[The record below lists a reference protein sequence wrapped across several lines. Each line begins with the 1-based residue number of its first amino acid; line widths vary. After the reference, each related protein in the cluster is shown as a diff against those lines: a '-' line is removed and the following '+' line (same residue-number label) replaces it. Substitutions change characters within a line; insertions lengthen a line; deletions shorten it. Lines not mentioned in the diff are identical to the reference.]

1 MCLSTY
7 CKIICHIYF
16 NYHFGESTSRWVNS
30 KFTRHIQFSLRM
42 VIAFSLAAFI
52 AYGTGLK
59 DHLTFKFMIPGMTIL
74 TINETFGLT
83 LSTNIEL
90 ILIIIPLSIY
100 LFILQNNRLL
110 YHHYM
115 LNEFFYLLSSLII
128 SYKCRKIPTR
138 KLSLLF
144 NTLYFVTIVNKNQ
157 IPKFFSFELLEEF
170 IIGIFLSISVS
181 LFIFPLFAT
190 FDIEN
195 RVNYCLYHLQQMY
208 HLVIQAFISE
218 DHITANVLLSRA
230 HIIEKMIRKT
240 MITTQSR
247 FSDTNY
253 EPSRLLQIIFNRKR
267 RFIIDLTIQEQ
278 EDLTTSLMLSICSLK
293 LLVKQCSF
301 NKYHYD
307 CVNQLKTSLVN
318 LSSSQSLFISCL
330 IPHSSITRYELL
342 NNLTNLQLSF
352 DTDIL
357 REPSRLLQI
366 IFNRKRRFIID
377 LTIQEQEDLTTSL
390 MLNICSLKLLVQQ
403 CSFNKYHYA
412 CVNQLKTSLL
422 NLSSSQSLFIS
433 CLIPHSS
440 SITRYELLN
449 NLTNLQLSFDTVR
462 SSYIETRLHLIK
474 DTFQSSKIIQSDD
487 HLLHSFFLFQLNSIV
502 RLLTKSILINKN
514 TKINKQKFSFK
525 NYFKFD
531 WSRFVIA
538 LKTIIVIGV
547 GSIFVMIPNL
557 AKKKIENG
565 EWILIARCMTQ
576 GDTVGGAF
584 TTIKMRLIGTLF
596 GAMWGYVT
604 CLSAGNDLFRT
615 IIMLCP
621 WIFCC
626 GYMKSYPQWGYT
638 VTIAALTPIIVNLGR
653 LPFADSLPAGNYALL
668 RIQQNVIGISIALV
682 LAIIIFPLFAI
693 NLLKEN
699 IHTALELCR
708 NNVESIVLIY
718 NKVFHHEDNQE
729 NLIDFS
735 TLDDIKYYIDNQRRT
750 FHKLINIQRTLVG
763 YASIEPTCWW
773 LNNGFS
779 TSRYKTLVQH
789 QIDIYR
795 MLYHINSSLLR
806 INECSNMDKQ
816 QVENLRIC
824 ASDGLFL
831 PNLYDEILY
840 YI

>member
-352 DTDIL
+352 DT
-357 REPSRLLQI
+357 
-366 IFNRKRRFIID
+366 
-377 LTIQEQEDLTTSL
+377 
-390 MLNICSLKLLVQQ
+390 
-403 CSFNKYHYA
+403 
-412 CVNQLKTSLL
+412 
-422 NLSSSQSLFIS
+422 
-433 CLIPHSS
+433 
-440 SITRYELLN
+440 
-449 NLTNLQLSFDTVR
+449 VR

-474 DTFQSSKIIQSDD
+474 DTFQSSKIIQSED
-487 HLLHSFFLFQLNSIV
+487 HLLHLFFLF
-502 RLLTKSILINKN
+502 
-514 TKINKQKFSFK
+514 
-525 NYFKFD
+525 
-531 WSRFVIA
+531 
-538 LKTIIVIGV
+538 
-547 GSIFVMIPNL
+547 
-557 AKKKIENG
+557 
-565 EWILIARCMTQ
+565 
-576 GDTVGGAF
+576 
-584 TTIKMRLIGTLF
+584 
-596 GAMWGYVT
+596 
-604 CLSAGNDLFRT
+604 
-615 IIMLCP
+615 LC
-621 WIFCC
+621 F
-626 GYMKSYPQWGYT
+626 
-638 VTIAALTPIIVNLGR
+638 
-653 LPFADSLPAGNYALL
+653 
-668 RIQQNVIGISIALV
+668 
-682 LAIIIFPLFAI
+682 
-693 NLLKEN
+693 
-699 IHTALELCR
+699 
-708 NNVESIVLIY
+708 
-718 NKVFHHEDNQE
+718 
-729 NLIDFS
+729 
-735 TLDDIKYYIDNQRRT
+735 
-750 FHKLINIQRTLVG
+750 
-763 YASIEPTCWW
+763 
-773 LNNGFS
+773 
-779 TSRYKTLVQH
+779 
-789 QIDIYR
+789 
-795 MLYHINSSLLR
+795 
-806 INECSNMDKQ
+806 
-816 QVENLRIC
+816 
-824 ASDGLFL
+824 
-831 PNLYDEILY
+831 
-840 YI
+840 